1 MPGHVYQRVIITLE
15 PTDIDQSEDLAL
27 TSASSQTNHIQYF
40 LLFLPLKGR
49 SALTL
54 LAVGSL
60 QIKYLPVR
68 RQKGF
73 FHPFQPLPLA
83 VSVTAV

>member
-1 MPGHVYQRVIITLE
+1 MPGHISQRTIITLE

-27 TSASSQTNHIQYF
+27 TSASSQTSHMQYF
-40 LLFLPLKGR
+40 LLVSQLKRR
-49 SALTL
+49 SAFTL
-54 LAVGSL
+54 LAVRAL
-60 QIKYLPVR
+60 QIKYLPLH

-73 FHPFQPLPLA
+73 FLPFQSLPLA